1 MNKEQRR
8 RGVGTH
14 GRGGRFLIC
23 SRALIV
29 GPVPYFCAFP
39 LVIVVLTNAPPQTLT
54 ITLRTTHAPPH
65 SFFRACVSIVTEA
78 ALREMRFPG
87 LLAVCFPVL
96 GTSLSGTSPASLTC
110 IYGCVL
116 WEGCVA
122 SIHIYLLCFRMR
134 TDVTLH
140 GTHEF
145 NQQLGARSGYSVR
158 TRIALCL
165 GPRCSPVSSCS
176 PPSLGSCSP
185 CFSTT

>member
-29 GPVPYFCAFP
+29 GPVPYVCAFP
-39 LVIVVLTNAPPQTLT
+39 LVIVLTNAPPQTLT

-110 IYGCVL
+110 ILDVSCGKMCCV
-116 WEGCVA
+116 WP
-122 SIHIYLLCFRMR
+122 YLSPLFRMR

-140 GTHEF
+140 GTHAF

>member
-29 GPVPYFCAFP
+29 GPVPYICAFP

-96 GTSLSGTSPASLTC
+96 GTSLSGTSSASLTC
-110 IYGCVL
+110 ICGCVL

-122 SIHIYLLCFRMR
+122 SGHIYLLCFVCALTLLCMARMNSINSWVR
-134 TDVTLH
+134 VP
-140 GTHEF
+140 GTRCVHESPSAWGR
-145 NQQLGARSGYSVR
+145 GARRFPHVR
-158 TRIALCL
+158 HRRWDHA
-165 GPRCSPVSSCS
+165 RPV
-176 PPSLGSCSP
+176 
-185 CFSTT
+185 FR